1 MARIKYYYDTEKCK
15 YERIETKIGDVIL
28 NILGFLSLVL
38 LVSLVGIFLYPKFF
52 PSLQLVAAEDE
63 NKVLREIVDNELA
76 EIDIDLEELKERDLN
91 IYRVITETD
100 SMPEVLKSRKRT
112 RNNYQALIK
121 PGFSYEDLLLKKLD
135 HIAVINEKIEIQRA
149 SYEIIM
155 NQAEKKEQMLA
166 SIPAIQP
173 VSNKELKRLASG
185 FGWRTHPIYKVK
197 KFHYGIDFSAPI
209 GTPIYATGD
218 GKILKVKSSPGG
230 YGKQVEIDHGFGYVT
245 KYAHMNQ
252 IDVKIGQKIKR
263 GEPIGQVGNSG
274 TSTGPHLHYE
284 VIHNGK
290 KVNPVHYFF
299 NDLNSEQYEEILKLS
314 SIENQSLS

>member
-76 EIDIDLEELKERDLN
+76 DIDVDLEELKERDLN

-135 HIAVINEKIEIQRA
+135 HIAMINEKIEIQRA

-218 GKILKVKSSPGG
+218 GKILKVRSSPGG

-263 GEPIGQVGNSG
+263 GEPIGQVGNTG